1 MNILTKN
8 ETESLYKMR
17 DNAPYMIE
25 RIVAALTYL
34 TMGMAGFVWLI
45 IGLFTKARLKPFLQ
59 YHIFQS
65 IFISLGFALLSI
77 IVGLLSNVLSF
88 IPLINKIVAQ
98 ITFLLNMPLFFEYS
112 LLQTI
117 IYAFLIYLALTAFIG
132 KYSYI
137 PWVSDIIDQN
147 ISR

>member
-1 MNILTKN
+1 
-8 ETESLYKMR
+8 MR
-17 DNAPYMIE
+17 QDTPYMIE

-34 TMGMAGFVWLI
+34 TMGMVGFIWLI
-45 IGLFTKARLKPFLQ
+45 AGLFTKARLKPFLQ

-65 IFISLGFALLSI
+65 IFIALGFTVLSI
-77 IVGLLSNVLSF
+77 FIGWLSNLLSF
-88 IPLINKIVAQ
+88 IPIINRLVAQ
-98 ITFLLNMPLFFEYS
+98 ITFLLNMPLFFDYS
-112 LLQTI
+112 LLQTV
-117 IYAFLIYLALTAFIG
+117 IYAVLIYLAVTAFMG